1 MALVEPISDSSPK
14 KRPRMPEPG
23 DRKMFSI
30 ETMTTT
36 EMKCGM

>member
-14 KRPRMPEPG
+14 KRPRIPVPG
-23 DRKMFSI
+23 VRKMLSM